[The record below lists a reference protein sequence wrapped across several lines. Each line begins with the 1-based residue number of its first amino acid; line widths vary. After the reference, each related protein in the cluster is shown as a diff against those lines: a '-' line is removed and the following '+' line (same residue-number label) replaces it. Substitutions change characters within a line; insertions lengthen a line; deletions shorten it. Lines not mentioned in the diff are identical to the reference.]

1 MKKNSK
7 PTWTPKGKY
16 DLFETFAVE
25 LQEFSETGKLPESC
39 DRDMQY
45 CMELQK
51 ERWEDKD
58 LAVKFKFVPRGNFS
72 DKSAEFQGYE
82 DDKYKSKM
90 YCRSCRFERK
100 VYKGTRKVSSF
111 KENRNLY
118 QIITNYKNPE
128 VMDNEEYVCPN
139 CGAVSTIKGLI
150 DGCDY
155 CNTRFKMDELFP
167 KVTNFHMLMD
177 VGNTGKEIKGSVFK
191 TMLVTALISF
201 PVLAYVYHT
210 KNGYDVLTSIV
221 VALIASPFAG
231 VMLGYILWCIAKIG
245 SLFVAAHQS
254 FDMMVGATGSGK
266 KFETQ
271 MKEYSPEF
279 SFTYFTGKV
288 ISMLRILMY
297 AKDVQEVPFYTG
309 ELVGDL
315 FSDIVDAHFRGALG
329 LKKFE
334 VEGDYCYVTVDAY
347 MDVLHAKNSVRKK
360 KEVFRLVLRRNVSK
374 PLDVNFSISKIH
386 CKSCGASFDATRQ
399 CNCPS
404 CGTKYAVMDED
415 WVVMS
420 VEKKGVVL

>member
-1 MKKNSK
+1 MKKQK
-7 PTWTPKGKY
+7 PTWTKKGKD

-51 ERWEDKD
+51 ERWKDRD
-58 LAVKFKFVPRGNFS
+58 LAVKFKFVPRGHFS
-72 DKSAEFQGYE
+72 DKSTEFQGYE
-82 DDKYKSKM
+82 DDKYKTQM

-111 KENRNLY
+111 KENRYLY

-155 CNTRFKMDELFP
+155 CNTRFKMDELLP
-167 KVTNFHMLMD
+167 KVTNFYMLMD
-177 VGNTGKEIKGSVFK
+177 VGKTDKETKGSILK

-210 KNGYDVLTSIV
+210 KNGYDTLKSLVA
-221 VALIASPFAG
+221 ALIAG
-231 VMLGYILWCIAKIG
+231 TMLGYTLWWIAKIG
-245 SLFVAAHQS
+245 SHFVAAHQS
-254 FDMMVGATGSGK
+254 FDMRVGATGSGK

-279 SFTYFTGKV
+279 SFAYFTGKV

-297 AKDVQEVPFYTG
+297 AKDVQAIPFYTG
-309 ELVGDL
+309 EPVGDL

-329 LKKFE
+329 LMKFE

-360 KEVFRLVLRRNVSK
+360 KDVFRLVLRRNISK

-386 CKSCGASFDATRQ
+386 CKNCDTSFDATRQ
-399 CNCPS
+399 CNCPG
-404 CGTKYAVMDED
+404 CGTKYAVVDED

-420 VEKKGVVL
+420 VEKKKVVL